1 MDGSTAALAR
11 PLTALRFADLPAP
24 IVTLA
29 KLAVLDL
36 TGVMVAGVAEPAAR
50 IAAGV
55 AAREYGPGP
64 CTVAGR
70 TDRLTASGAALANG
84 TAAHALDFDDVVSTM
99 GHPSAPVVPAAL
111 AVAERAGASGS
122 DLLTAFVTGFE
133 TQTRVAASVGT
144 SHYARGFHSTA
155 TFGTFGSA
163 AAVARLLGLDPART
177 TAALGI
183 AGTQAAGLKAMFGTM
198 CKPLHAGR
206 AAMAGILAAEL
217 ATDGFTSADDVL
229 GAPQGFADTQS
240 DAFDP
245 GPASA
250 EFGDPWRLENVRFKV
265 HAACYLTHAS
275 INALTRLCRT
285 EGLTA
290 GAVERMDITVPPG
303 HLSVCAIPEPRTGLE
318 GKFSLRYTA
327 ALAIAHDAA
336 DPSRFTDALVTDP
349 ELVALRDRVTVIPD
363 DRLEGPVAQVAVK
376 LGDGR
381 VLHAEHDTNVRP
393 WRDDPAEQTG
403 DLLAKFH
410 ALTDPVLGTDGAGE
424 LADTILRLDEL
435 PDVRRLGALINGRKA

>member
-11 PLTALRFADLPAP
+11 HLTELRFTDLPAP

-36 TGVMVAGVAEPAAR
+36 TGVMIAGSAEPAAR
-50 IAAGV
+50 IASGV

-70 TDRLTASGAALANG
+70 TARTTASGAALVNG
-84 TAAHALDFDDVVSTM
+84 TAAHALDFDDVVTTM
-99 GHPSAPVVPAAL
+99 GHPSAPALPAAL
-111 AVAERAGASGS
+111 AVAERLGASGT
-122 DLLTAFVTGFE
+122 DLLTAFVAGFE
-133 TQTRVAASVGT
+133 TQTRVAAAVGT

-155 TFGTFGSA
+155 TFGTFGAA
-163 AAVARLLGLDPART
+163 AAVTRLLGLDPART

-217 ATDGFTSADDVL
+217 AADGFTSADDVL

-245 GPASA
+245 ETAAAPI
-250 EFGDPWRLENVRFKV
+250 GDPWRLENVRFKV
-265 HAACYLTHAS
+265 HAACFLTHAS
-275 INALTRLCRT
+275 INALIHLGRT

-290 GAVERMDITVPPG
+290 DAVESVDITVPPG

-327 ALAIAHDAA
+327 ALAIAHAAA
-336 DPSRFTDALVTDP
+336 DPSRFTDELVADP
-349 ELVALRDRVTVIPD
+349 ALVALRDRVTVVPD
-363 DRLEGPVAQVAVK
+363 DRLEGPVAQVRVK
-376 LGDGR
+376 LADGR
-381 VLHAEHDTNVRP
+381 VLEAAHDTNVRP
-393 WRDDPAEQTG
+393 WRDDPAEQTD
-403 DLLAKFH
+403 DLLGKFH
-410 ALTDPVLGTDGAGE
+410 ALTEPVLGGDGAQE
-424 LADTILRLDEL
+424 LARTILRLDEL
-435 PDVRRLGALINGRKA
+435 PDVRRLGALVTGRKG